1 MYLIC
6 NVLFHNFITLLIFI
20 LYIIRINFM
29 TSIQRD
35 YYGSKQGCILNH

>member
-6 NVLFHNFITLLIFI
+6 NVLFHNLINLLIFV

-35 YYGSKQGCILNH
+35 YYGDKKAVY